1 MPCTILV
8 WSDLDYLR
16 ISGSSDKRLQCVC
29 AHSGTVQSILVFLGS
44 LTSECTVHVFM
55 ALSQDGQ
62 SILEF
67 QNTMT
72 RGYGYSVHVLS
83 QDGQSIYEYSNK
95 GHVFIL
101 VLSHDAVSEYLGN
114 TEYSYK
120 GCSLHVFILVYRPG
134 MVHSILGSWDTLTRG
149 CFCMCSSWYCLVIVR
164 ASWDLSILREWVVV
178 WTVSLIILAV
188 SQDSQSISIFHT
200 LTKSGWCGLHMCSS
214 WCYLGTVRVSWELCS
229 GMVQHILYLKN
240 FLWHFLASLD
250 ICLVNTIL
258 LSVAEWSSPL
268 TTGPWPPPCSNFSFT
283 AINHHMAVLFGGV
296 QPEHEAVDDV
306 YIIDFQSM
314 VR

>member
-1 MPCTILV
+1 MYC
-8 WSDLDYLR
+8 LR
-16 ISGSSDKRLQCVC
+16 MVRVSLNTQTRGMYSFWYCPMMQCQSISGTR
-29 AHSGTVQSILVFLGS
+29 
-44 LTSECTVHVFM
+44 
-55 ALSQDGQ
+55 
-62 SILEF
+62 
-67 QNTMT
+67 NTLT
-72 RGYGYSVHVLS
+72 RGVVCMCLS
-83 QDGQSIYEYSNK
+83 W
-95 GHVFIL
+95 
-101 VLSHDAVSEYLGN
+101 
-114 TEYSYK
+114 
-120 GCSLHVFILVYRPG
+120 YRPG
-134 MVHSILGSWDTLTRG
+134 MVHSILRSWDTLTRG

-188 SQDSQSISIFHT
+188 SQDGQSISIFHT

-296 QPEHEAVDDV
+296 QPEHDAVDDV